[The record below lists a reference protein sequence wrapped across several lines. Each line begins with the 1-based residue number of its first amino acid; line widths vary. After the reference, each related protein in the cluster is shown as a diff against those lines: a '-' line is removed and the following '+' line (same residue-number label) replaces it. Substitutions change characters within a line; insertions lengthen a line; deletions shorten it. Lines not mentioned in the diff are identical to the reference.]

1 MNLRVFNQKSYA
13 SNTGKASQTVSSG
26 NTGSTALLNRQIR
39 SLAPGQTL
47 QGEVVSRNGS
57 EVQIRLAD
65 DTIMNARLD
74 QNMNLEIG
82 KSMTFEVRS
91 NGRALTLSPLF
102 ANVATD
108 ANTLKAL
115 DMASLPINETT
126 VGMTRLLMEA
136 GLPVDKNSL
145 QQVFREIMS
154 FPDTDISNIIDL
166 HKLGLP
172 VTDEN
177 VTQIESYKN
186 LTYQLVTG
194 MNDVIGVL
202 PETLFDMVRSGNV
215 EGAAAL
221 YEELLQ
227 LVSGELAAM
236 EGAEAENADSMAASD
251 SLMEGAVQE
260 GNTQEKIVITEG
272 NLPSGE
278 IANNGAD
285 GAVLTGGVSQ
295 EGDATARA
303 QAMSQAVEA
312 FEMTEVSEDAKAASQ
327 TEQTGFGE
335 AVDGAGQVVSGNPSF
350 AGIDMKALMQELSDI
365 SVKYL
370 KQPIPDNLPGAE
382 LLKIAGQMLGRS
394 IAEHNA
400 GLMRELLGSEK
411 LQEAFQKGMERLL
424 TIEPDK
430 VGEPKRVEE
439 LYQRLDRQLK
449 GITQALEDAGQTS
462 TKAYQATANLSQN
475 VDFLHQLNQIYTY
488 VQLPLKL
495 QDGNAH
501 GDLYVYT
508 NKRSLAAADGKISA
522 LLHLDMEHLGPV
534 DVYVAMQN
542 EKVSTNFYVKDDDML
557 DFLEEHMDILTER
570 LKNRGYDCKCS
581 MQVRGEKETEEQ
593 PEGGV
598 HALLAQEGH
607 MMLAQYAFDV
617 RA

>member
-13 SNTGKASQTVSSG
+13 SSTGKASQTVSPG
-26 NTGSTALLNRQIR
+26 NTASLNRQIR

-202 PETLFDMVRSGNV
+202 PETLFDMVQSGNV

-227 LVSGELAAM
+227 LVSGEFAAM
-236 EGAEAENADSMAASD
+236 EGAEGESVGMLADELLPDA
-251 SLMEGAVQE
+251 EGAVQE
-260 GNTQEKIVITEG
+260 KVVITEG

-278 IANNGAD
+278 VANNGAD

-295 EGDATARA
+295 EEAAARA

-312 FEMTEVSEDAKAASQ
+312 FEMTGASEDAGAVSQ
-327 TEQTGFGE
+327 TEQTGSGE
-335 AVDGAGQVVSGNPSF
+335 AVDRAGQVVSGDLSF

-365 SVKYL
+365 SVKYM
-370 KQPIPDNLPGAE
+370 KQPIPDNLSGAE
-382 LLKIAGQMLGRS
+382 LLRLAGQMLGRG
-394 IAEHNA
+394 ITEHNA

-411 LQEAFQKGMERLL
+411 LQEAFQEGMERLL

-439 LYQRLDRQLK
+439 LYQRLDRQLR

-462 TKAYQATANLSQN
+462 TKAYQATTNLSQN

-534 DVYVAMQN
+534 DVYVALQN